1 MSIRLDSVRSTN
13 GTLDA
18 CNVYDDPE
26 TCVVLNFNAGRVFY
40 SLGFDYHAPGT
51 VLLNALSYMFW
62 YRFTDRGMLL
72 GYFVNPGG
80 TSIQIP
86 TTTSMYYIV
95 KPYNFNLFQ
104 LKIYL
109 QCMDHELYCKNHF
122 PYFCDY
128 TNFTEEDAIDR
139 VAILDKL
146 STIQVKSF
154 HALSTASFML
164 LPYTFFNS
172 YKFDFEHTM
181 YNVDGTLKDGSK
193 YHPVMFTDGGK
204 LNPKFNFHG

>member
-1 MSIRLDSVRSTN
+1 MSIRLDSIRSSN
-13 GTLDA
+13 LTLDA
-18 CNVYDDPE
+18 SSLYDNPE
-26 TCVVLNFNAGRVFY
+26 QCVVLNFGAERVFY
-40 SLGFDYHAPGT
+40 TLGFDLHAPGT

-72 GYFVNPGG
+72 GYIINPGG

-95 KPYNFNLFQ
+95 KSFNFNLYQ

-109 QCMDHELYCKNHF
+109 QCMDHELYNKNHL
-122 PYFCDY
+122 PYFYDY
-128 TNFTEEDAIDR
+128 TSHTGDDAFER
-139 VAILDKL
+139 ALILDQL
-146 STIQVKSF
+146 STIQVKAF
-154 HALSTASFML
+154 HELSTASFML
-164 LPYTFFNS
+164 LPYTFFNT

-181 YNVDGTLKDGSK
+181 YNDDGTLKSDST

-204 LNPKFNFHG
+204 LNPDFDFHG